1 MLVLVLGITVTV
13 GTTTDVPKPA
23 LDPPDVDVLDVID
36 VLEAVIDELG
46 ATKDWTAAG
55 THSKPDTAKPS

>member
-23 LDPPDVDVLDVID
+23 LNPPDVDVLD

-46 ATKDWTAAG
+46 ATEDWTAAG